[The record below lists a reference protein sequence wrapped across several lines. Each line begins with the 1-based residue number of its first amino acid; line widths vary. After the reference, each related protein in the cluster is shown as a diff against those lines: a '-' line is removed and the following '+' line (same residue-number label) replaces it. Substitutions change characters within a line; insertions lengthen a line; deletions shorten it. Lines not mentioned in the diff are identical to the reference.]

1 MKTLH
6 QPKFQKY
13 NSLKYKPTP
22 TEKVKKI
29 AAETGNTENST
40 YAEVTHADRNPT
52 RRLCK
57 TNNVNNNKTY
67 MKNYTQQVQQA
78 ISEDKETI

>member
-6 QPKFQKY
+6 QPEFKKY
-13 NSLKYKPTP
+13 HSLKYKPTP

-40 YAEVTHADRNPT
+40 RSNA
-52 RRLCK
+52 C
-57 TNNVNNNKTY
+57 
-67 MKNYTQQVQQA
+67 
-78 ISEDKETI
+78 

>member
-1 MKTLH
+1 M
-6 QPKFQKY
+6 
-13 NSLKYKPTP
+13 
-22 TEKVKKI
+22 
-29 AAETGNTENST
+29 
-40 YAEVTHADRNPT
+40 HADRNPT

-78 ISEDKETI
+78 ISEDTETT